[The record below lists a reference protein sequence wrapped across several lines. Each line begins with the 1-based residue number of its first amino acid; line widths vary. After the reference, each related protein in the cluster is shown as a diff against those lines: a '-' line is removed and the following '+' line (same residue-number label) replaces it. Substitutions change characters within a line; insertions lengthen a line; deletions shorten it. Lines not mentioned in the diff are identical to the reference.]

1 MTSQLDALLQDAI
14 GALRKHFNME
24 VAFISQFKAGERIFR
39 YVDSLP
45 SFQPISVGD
54 ANPLEDSYCQR
65 VVDGRLPGLIQ
76 NAQENCEALTLE
88 ATRALPV
95 GAHLSAPI
103 RIEGDQVFGTLC
115 CFSRTPD
122 RSLQDSDLQTLRLYA
137 DFVGRAMRSSLAQ
150 ERAAQVVYERIKDVL
165 EKESFS
171 IVYQPIFHTGWRQVI
186 GFEALTR
193 FTVEPVRT
201 PDLWFKE
208 AAMVGLQ
215 QQLEMAV
222 IARALRDFHLF
233 PQDVYLAFNVSPAT
247 IVAADFAALFQD
259 HPLDR
264 IVLEV
269 TEHASIDDYSGLEQ
283 QLGPMRH
290 KGLRLAVDD
299 VGAGYANF
307 RHILKLMPDFLKVDA
322 SLISQIDKK
331 LGAKALV
338 AAVVR
343 FTQEAGGVVVAEGV
357 ETAEELQVLTDLEIH
372 HAQGYLL
379 GRPDTLAQLET
390 LGSSIPI
397 P

>member
-1 MTSQLDALLQDAI
+1 MNSQLDAILQDAI

-39 YVDSLP
+39 YVDALP

-65 VVDGRLPGLIQ
+65 VVDGRLPGLIH
-76 NAQENCEALTLE
+76 NARENCEAMTLE
-88 ATRALPV
+88 ATEALPV

-103 RIEGDQVFGTLC
+103 RVEGDQVFGTLC
-115 CFSRTPD
+115 CFSRSPD

-137 DFVGRAMRSSLAQ
+137 DFVGRALRGSLAQ
-150 ERAAQVVYERIKDVL
+150 ERAAQAIYQRIRDVL
-165 EKESFS
+165 EKESFK
-171 IVYQPIFHTGWRQVI
+171 IVYQPIFHTGWRQAI

-193 FTVEPVRT
+193 FTAEPVRT
-201 PDLWFKE
+201 PDIWFKE
-208 AAMVGLQ
+208 AAVVDLQ
-215 QQLEMAV
+215 PQLETAV
-222 IARALRDFHLF
+222 IDKALREFHQF
-233 PQDVYLAFNVSPAT
+233 APDVYLSFNVSPAT
-247 IVAADFAALFQD
+247 ITAPAFTGLFEGY
-259 HPLDR
+259 PLDR

-269 TEHASIDDYSGLEQ
+269 TEHALIEDYSSLEQ
-283 QLGPMRH
+283 QLGPLRAN
-290 KGLRLAVDD
+290 GLRLAVDD
-299 VGAGYANF
+299 MGAGYANF
-307 RHILKLMPDFLKVDA
+307 RHVLKLKPDFIKIDA

-357 ETAEELQVLTDLEIH
+357 ETAEELQALTDLEIH

-379 GRPDTLAQLET
+379 GRPDALER
-390 LGSSIPI
+390 LELLSASIPI
-397 P
+397 S